1 MDYLTDPLAMTAQ
14 EMQLWANLLKFKFDQ
29 EGTKFTF
36 ARRLANENGWTEEY
50 TDRVLLEYKKFLF
63 LGTINSGGGVTPS
76 DAVDQAWHLHL
87 TYTRSYW
94 NDLCTNVLGKQ
105 FHHNPT
111 KGGEAENNK
120 YSKFY
125 DSTKT
130 LYELKFGQEQPQD
143 IWPSNKERF
152 SDADFQRVN
161 RKRNWVIPKPYLRKS
176 LIGSLFTVFLSIIA
190 LSFVSMTLTDEEQ
203 KWIWISL
210 AIIVLIIV
218 ICIIISRNKGG
229 SSGCSSGC
237 AIFCSS
243 CSSDSGCSS
252 GCGGCGG
259 D

>member
-1 MDYLTDPLAMTAQ
+1 MFLAS
-14 EMQLWANLLKFKFDQ
+14 NSI
-29 EGTKFTF
+29 
-36 ARRLANENGWTEEY
+36 
-50 TDRVLLEYKKFLF
+50 
-63 LGTINSGGGVTPS
+63 TIPQKVE
-76 DAVDQAWHLHL
+76 
-87 TYTRSYW
+87 
-94 NDLCTNVLGKQ
+94 
-105 FHHNPT
+105 
-111 KGGEAENNK
+111 EAENNK

-229 SSGCSSGC
+229 SSGLLRPDVPFSAHLVV
-237 AIFCSS
+237 AIAVAHRVAVDVEEINLVHYRVFKRKRL
-243 CSSDSGCSS
+243 
-252 GCGGCGG
+252 
-259 D
+259 